1 MEHLVALA
9 WAGEEALLTPRVRSS
24 ACLLEELLA
33 PDFTEIGQSGRRWP
47 RAEIIAA
54 LVDDTSPAP
63 IATLSDREARTLSD
77 DTVLLTYRL
86 DLGGRES
93 WRTSLWRQ
101 VGESAQCFYHQ
112 GTTIPRSSAGAG
124 STQ

>member
-9 WAGEEALLTPRVRSS
+9 WSGEEALLSPRVRSS
-24 ACLLEELLA
+24 ARLLEELLA
-33 PDFTEIGQSGRRWP
+33 PDFTEIGQSGRRWD
-47 RAEIIAA
+47 RAEIISA

-63 IATLSDREARTLSD
+63 TATVIDREARTLSD

-86 DLGGRES
+86 DFGGRQS

-101 VGESAQCFYHQ
+101 VSGSAQCFYHQ
-112 GTTIPRSSAGAG
+112 GTAISRSSAGAG
-124 STQ
+124 PSQ

>member
-9 WAGEEALLTPRVRSS
+9 WSGEDALLSPRVRSS
-24 ACLLEELLA
+24 ASLLEELLA
-33 PDFTEIGQSGRRWP
+33 PDFTEIGQSGRLWG

-63 IATLSDREARTLSD
+63 TATMSDRETRTLSD

-86 DLGGRES
+86 DFAGRQS

-101 VGESAQCFYHQ
+101 VGGTAQCFYHQ
-112 GTTIPRSSAGAG
+112 GTTVPRSSAGAG

>member
-24 ACLLEELLA
+24 APLLEELLA
-33 PDFTEIGQSGRRWP
+33 PDFTEIGQSGRRWT

-63 IATLSDREARTLSD
+63 TATVSDREIRTLSE

-86 DLGGRES
+86 DFEGRQS

-101 VGESAQCFYHQ
+101 VDGTAQCFYHQ
-112 GTTIPRSSAGAG
+112 GTTVPRSSAGAG
-124 STQ
+124 PSQ